1 MALNEFGLRI
11 RPINGF
17 RKGSTMTEELSRT
30 SALASRHTAL
40 GSGLEDWNGMGTAWT
55 YDADANGEHD
65 AVREGAGMF
74 DMSPLKKVFVRGP
87 DAAATLDHLTT
98 RDMSK
103 IAAGSAAYLCV
114 LTENGGV
121 ADDAIVSNN
130 GGDEWMIVHGSGDT
144 MALLQASTAG
154 RDVQVEF
161 TDDLHDL
168 SVQGPKSCDI
178 LNAHCDIDLTSLA
191 YFQHSAAILF
201 GHCCRLSRTGY
212 SGERG
217 YEIFADA
224 SVIGDIWDNLIGEG
238 VVPCSFTALD
248 KVRIEA
254 GFLFYGYDMTEDNTP
269 WDVGL
274 GFTIS
279 KNKGDFR
286 GKDAVLASKGN
297 QTTNNVCLDIDHADM
312 VAGGESLTLDGHE
325 VGVINSPCFSHR
337 LNKSLALAHI
347 TPEISVGAVLNV
359 SGGGIET
366 TATVV
371 QSPAY
376 DPKKS
381 RTHS

>member
-1 MALNEFGLRI
+1 
-11 RPINGF
+11 
-17 RKGSTMTEELSRT
+17 MTEELSRA

-55 YDADANGEHD
+55 YDTDPNSEHD

-74 DMSPLKKVFVRGP
+74 DMSPLKKVFVSGP

-98 RDMSK
+98 RDTSK
-103 IAAGSAAYLCV
+103 IEPGSAAYLCV

-130 GGDEWMIVHGSGDT
+130 GNDEWMIVHGSGDT
-144 MALLQASTAG
+144 MALLEESAKG
-154 RDVQVEF
+154 RDVKVAF

-178 LNAHCDIDLTSLA
+178 LNANCDIDLPALG
-191 YFQHSAAILF
+191 YFQHAPATLF
-201 GHCCRLSRTGY
+201 GHACRLSRTGY

-224 SVIGDIWDNLIGEG
+224 AVIGDIWDKLVREG

-254 GFLFYGYDMTEDNTP
+254 GLLFYGYDMTEDNTP
-269 WDVGL
+269 WEVGL
-274 GFTIS
+274 GFTIN
-279 KNKGDFR
+279 KNKGAFR
-286 GKDAVLASKGN
+286 GRDSALAAKGKEA
-297 QTTNNVCLDIDHADM
+297 TNNVCLDIDHSDM
-312 VAGGESLTLDGHE
+312 VAGGEVLAMDGE
-325 VGVINSPCFSHR
+325 DVGVVNSPCFSHR
-337 LNKSLALAHI
+337 LNKSLALAHVA
-347 TPEISVGAVLNV
+347 PSVAVGSVLTV
-359 SGGGIET
+359 KGDGIDT

-371 QSPAY
+371 ASPIY
-376 DPKKS
+376 DPQKS
-381 RTHS
+381 KTHE